1 MKSVMQHSFSQ
12 VPRANIQRSVFNR
25 DHGVKT
31 TYDAD
36 FLIPVLV
43 DDIVPGDSFSVDMT
57 FLARLT
63 SPTVLPLMDN
73 LYISSFF
80 FFIPYRLVW
89 DNWEKFCG
97 AQDNPGDSIS
107 YTIPVVTGTN
117 TETGEEKTR
126 DIEVVH

>member
-97 AQDNPGDSIS
+97 
-107 YTIPVVTGTN
+107 
-117 TETGEEKTR
+117 
-126 DIEVVH
+126 